1 MSRVPLTQGM
11 IPRKVPLFTMPWA
24 GSITYDGKL
33 YAIGYPI
40 TAIDTMGYFNV
51 WDDPFNLAMYRNIP
65 LVDQGKIF
73 GTALD
78 EKNEMIYVGPYFNSA
93 PRRARVWQWNIVTEQ
108 LSVLV
113 NDVALGIGSP
123 QTGTQ
128 SGLCTD
134 GTYIYFVYYT
144 QISTASWIFKARI
157 SDGTI
162 VASLQMPTSL
172 TFGGTAFGASR
183 IEMYDANTL
192 AVMGLGN
199 GWVAT
204 VPTDLSGVTHIA
216 QPDSGATLFGLQV
229 IEGRIW
235 VGSYVGTRVYVFSDA
250 TLSSVTTYDFTAAV
264 GSGQPVFEMRW
275 DGGEYIWL
283 TFQNYIVAGVN
294 IDTGDPELVLR
305 ELAPLAPTPLGS
317 SGWSLG
323 VIWPLPQG
331 IALTDEI
338 AAADRA
344 TNGYFI
350 QYGTAPSQ
358 PPLLGRGVSG
368 RR

>member
-24 GSITYDGKL
+24 GAITYDGKL
-33 YAIGYPI
+33 YGIGYPI
-40 TAIDTMGYFNV
+40 TGGDTMGYFNV

-78 EKNEMIYVGPYFNSA
+78 EKNEMIYVGPYFSAA
-93 PRRARVWQWNIVTEQ
+93 PRKARVWQWNIVTEQ
-108 LSVLV
+108 LSVIV

-134 GTYIYFVYYT
+134 GTYVYFVYYT
-144 QISTASWIFKARI
+144 QSSTASWIFKARI
-157 SDGTI
+157 SDGSI

-172 TFGGTAFGASR
+172 TFGGTAYGASR
-183 IEMYDANTL
+183 VEMYDANTL
-192 AVMGLGN
+192 AVIGIGN

-204 VPTDLSGVTHIA
+204 VPTDLSGVTHIV
-216 QPDSGATLFGLQV
+216 QPDSGTSVFGLQV

-235 VGSYVGTRVYVFSDA
+235 TGSYGSSKVFVYGDA
-250 TLSSVTTYDFTAAV
+250 TLASLTTYDFSAEV
-264 GSGQPVFEMRW
+264 GPGQPVFDMRW
-275 DGGEYIWL
+275 DQGEYIWVS
-283 TFQNYIVAGVN
+283 FKDYGVVGVN
-294 IDTGDPELVLR
+294 IDTGDPEIVLR
-305 ELAPLAPTPLGS
+305 ELTTLPPGPTGS
-317 SGWSLG
+317 SGWSLS
-323 VIWPLPQG
+323 VLWPLPQG
-331 IALTDEI
+331 IAATDQV
-338 AAADRA
+338 AAATQA
-344 TNGYFI
+344 TFGYFI